1 MVQRFQSIS
10 LTSKMTRNGCI
21 AGGTLA
27 LLLMNTPDHGV
38 SLPSLLRFTFRE
50 ARLYLFTITFS
61 DSRHVP
67 LLSSSSLIS
76 AVVRLLGS
84 AVAEIGGDARF

>member
-1 MVQRFQSIS
+1 
-10 LTSKMTRNGCI
+10 MTRNGCI

-27 LLLMNTPDHGV
+27 LLLMNPRDHDV
-38 SLPSLLRFTFRE
+38 RLPSLLRFTFRE
-50 ARLYLFTITFS
+50 VHLYLFTITFS
-61 DSRHVP
+61 DSRHV
-67 LLSSSSLIS
+67 LLLSSSSSSLIS